1 MRSVLEPSA
10 SRGKILPNM
19 RETVLP
25 VASCLDDAD
34 SLAPCPAL
42 KRVMGIGLMH
52 DTRPRTK

>member
-10 SRGKILPNM
+10 DRGTILPSM
-19 RETVLP
+19 RETFLP

-34 SLAPCPAL
+34 SLAPFLAP